1 MASYT
6 YNAIIYQS
14 SNTTTTAT
22 SQAVYGLDTITFNP
36 QWQLMAGLRYDRFK
50 PSFTQVAF
58 PNPVTGV
65 ITTPGASF
73 NQINGFVSWRGA
85 LIYKPLPNGSI
96 YVDGGNSFNPSAEAL
111 SLSLATSPLPPVVN
125 LTSEVGTKWELLDGG
140 LSINGSLFRTVQQN
154 VREPDPNNPLFNILA
169 GTAVAKGVE
178 LIGTGYITPVWE
190 IVAGYAYTFS
200 EITKSPVVGPTS
212 DLGNQLANVPRHTA
226 NLWTTYKLPIKL
238 EVGAGLNVVSS
249 RFAASTPVLV
259 GGVPFLKEAPGYWT
273 TGVMARYPL
282 TEHVSLQLN
291 LNNLTN
297 NQFYDLLHPAHVV
310 PGAGRT
316 AWLTLNFTY

>member
-1 MASYT
+1 M
-6 YNAIIYQS
+6 
-14 SNTTTTAT
+14 
-22 SQAVYGLDTITFNP
+22 
-36 QWQLMAGLRYDRFK
+36 
-50 PSFTQVAF
+50 
-58 PNPVTGV
+58 
-65 ITTPGASF
+65 
-73 NQINGFVSWRGA
+73 
-85 LIYKPLPNGSI
+85 
-96 YVDGGNSFNPSAEAL
+96 
-111 SLSLATSPLPPVVN
+111 
-125 LTSEVGTKWELLDGG
+125 
-140 LSINGSLFRTVQQN
+140 
-154 VREPDPNNPLFNILA
+154 
-169 GTAVAKGVE
+169 
-178 LIGTGYITPVWE
+178 IGIGYITPVWE

-282 TEHVSLQLN
+282 TEHVLLQLN

-316 AWLTLNFTY
+316 AWFTLNFTY